1 MKLTK
6 KALVLAMGLG
16 ASALA
21 QSASIKG
28 NVTTESS
35 GLAVGGITVTASSE
49 NMPKPRTV
57 VTNADGSYNLPALI
71 PGEYELT
78 FTSAD
83 GTTRRMSVEVFLDQ
97 STKVNLVLEP
107 VVNTG
112 NMEVITVTGSL
123 IVREGNSSLTN
134 SIGAEV
140 VKGVP
145 TGTNYRDLMKL
156 IPGVQYSENSVLG
169 PSAGGSGRDNK
180 YGFDGV
186 DVSLPMFGTLASEPS
201 THDVQSVSVDRG
213 GAKAIGFNRSG
224 GFSIDTISK
233 SGTNEFHGSLEYK
246 IQDKNFVADKDDA
259 DNTEYEL
266 NKSWLIGSVS
276 GPIIEDQLFFYGS
289 FYQPEEDRVNKETAY
304 GETKD
309 YSSERKEYFG
319 KLTYAPID
327 DLLLNFSY
335 RTSDKTGKGESIGAF
350 STDSTSEGSQ
360 ADQDI
365 LTFEGSYIINDMTT
379 FNFQYSEFTLETAGG
394 PDRLLSDV
402 NPTLGDSLDLSNL
415 DNLGSFF
422 VPNLQAD
429 NENFDSAGAQVLI
442 DQYGYIDDDGLKAGG
457 GNIGAASTINEQ
469 NFYRDSLELSLE
481 HELEWGSSYH
491 TMHFGFKWAE
501 GTEEISR
508 FSNGWGSLQYF
519 GGEETATDGTPIYY
533 RAIAQQM
540 SLQDA
545 SGSAVPVI
553 ESSSESFNFEIND
566 SIEYGDFV
574 FELGVL
580 VSKDVLYGQGLKAN
594 SSNVSGYELAPG
606 EKYEMY
612 TVDFK
617 DMIQPRL
624 GATWNYEEDASVFVN
639 YAKYNPEAS
648 SLARAASWAR
658 NTRAALDVDF
668 DINGDFIEAEAR
680 AGSSGKFF
688 QEDMTPRSIDEFT
701 IGATK
706 LVSNNL
712 YVRGHVRH
720 RKGDHFWEDTGN
732 AHRLNEYD
740 SPFGGVPDH
749 IAAKGLYIEN
759 LDAMRAEVGGSSY
772 VIAELDDAFTKYWEV
787 SLEAEYQGDR
797 TYFNVSYV
805 WSHYYGNYDQD
816 VTGATADANLF
827 IGSSNLADG
836 DGRQV
841 WDGKYGT
848 LNGDKPHV
856 LKAFGYYTTDWEANI
871 GAYFVYQS
879 GDVWEKW
886 DGSVYTTETGD
897 YGYSDT
903 IRYAEKAGSR
913 REASHWQIDL
923 SYSQNFTIYD
933 DYLLEFNADLF
944 NVFDNQTGY
953 NYDPYVDNDTFGEAR
968 NLISPRRLQLSF
980 KVGF

>member
-1 MKLTK
+1 MKLK
-6 KALVLAMGLG
+6 KIALVIAMGLG
-16 ASALA
+16 VSTFA

-35 GLAVGGITVTASSE
+35 GLSVGGITVTASSE
-49 NMPKPRTV
+49 NMPKPRTAI
-57 VTNADGSYNLPALI
+57 TNADGSYNLPALI
-71 PGEYELT
+71 PGNYELT
-78 FTSAD
+78 FVSAD

-97 STKVNLVLEP
+97 STKVNLLLEP
-107 VVNTG
+107 VN
-112 NMEVITVTGSL
+112 NKIEVITVTGSS

-134 SIGAEV
+134 SIGADV
-140 VKGVP
+140 VEGVP

-156 IPGVQYSENSVLG
+156 IPGVQYSENTVLG

-259 DNTEYEL
+259 DGTSYDL
-266 NKSWLIGSVS
+266 NKSWLTGSVS
-276 GPIIEDQLFFYGS
+276 GPIIKDQLFFYGS

-327 DLLLNFSY
+327 DLLLNLSY
-335 RTSDKTGKGESIGAF
+335 RTSDKTGKGESIGSF
-350 STDSTSEGSQ
+350 DTDSTSEGSQ

-365 LTFEGSYIINDMTT
+365 LTIEGSYLINDMTT
-379 FNFQYSEFTLETAGG
+379 FNFQYSEFTLETAGT
-394 PDRLLSDV
+394 PDRLLTSI
-402 NPTLGDSLDLSNL
+402 NPTLGDSLDLNNL
-415 DNLGSFF
+415 DNLGLFS

-429 NENFDSAGAQVLI
+429 NEDFDSAGAQALI
-442 DQYGYIDDDGLKAGG
+442 NQYGYTDDAGVLTGG
-457 GNIGAASTINEQ
+457 GSIGAASTINEQ

-481 HELEWGSSYH
+481 HELEWGSAYH
-491 TMHFGFKWAE
+491 NIHFGFKWAE
-501 GTEEISR
+501 GTEEVSR
-508 FSNGWGSLQYF
+508 FSNGWGGISYF
-519 GGEETATDGTPIYY
+519 GGQETATDGTPIYY
-533 RAIAQQM
+533 RAITQQM

-545 SGSAVPVI
+545 SGSTVPVI

-580 VSKDVLYGQGLKAN
+580 VSKDVLYGQGLKTN

-606 EKYEMY
+606 AKYKMH

-624 GATWNYEEDASVFVN
+624 GATWNYQEDASVFIN

-658 NTRAALDVDF
+658 NTRSALNVDF
-668 DINGDFIEAEAR
+668 DQDGNFIESEPR
-680 AGSSGKFF
+680 DGSSGKFF
-688 QEDMTPRSIDEFT
+688 QDDLTPRSIDEFT

-706 LVSNNL
+706 SMSNNL
-712 YVRGHVRH
+712 YLRGHVRH
-720 RKGDHFWEDTGN
+720 RKGDHFWEDTAN
-732 AHRLNEYD
+732 TDRLLGKYE

-749 IAAKGLYIEN
+749 IAEKGLYIEN
-759 LDAMRAEVGGSSY
+759 LDAMRDEVGGSSY

-787 SLEAEYQGDR
+787 SLEAEYIGDR
-797 TYFNVSYV
+797 TYFNASYV

-816 VTGATADANLF
+816 VTGASSDANLF

-836 DGRQV
+836 AGRQV

-856 LKAFGYYTTDWEANI
+856 FKAYGYYTTDWEANI

-886 DGSVYTTETGD
+886 DGAA
-897 YGYSDT
+897 YGFSSST
-903 IRYAEKAGSR
+903 IRYAETAGSR
-913 REASHWQIDL
+913 REGSHWQMDL
-923 SYSQNFTIYD
+923 NYSQNFTIYD
-933 DYLLEFNADLF
+933 DYLLEFKADLF

-953 NYDPYVDNDTFGEAR
+953 DYDPYASNTTFGEAR
-968 NLISPRRLQLSF
+968 SLINPRRLQLSAKISF
-980 KVGF
+980 

>member
-6 KALVLAMGLG
+6 IALVIAMGLG
-16 ASALA
+16 VSTFA

-35 GLAVGGITVTASSE
+35 NLAVGGITVIASSE
-49 NMPKPRTV
+49 NMPKPRSV
-57 VTNADGSYNLPALI
+57 VTNADGSYSLPALI
-71 PGEYELT
+71 PGNYELT
-78 FTSAD
+78 FISAD

-97 STKVNLVLEP
+97 STKVNLLLEP
-107 VVNTG
+107 VEKSI
-112 NMEVITVTGSL
+112 EVITVTGSS

-134 SIGAEV
+134 SIGADV
-140 VKGVP
+140 VESVP
-145 TGTNYRDLMKL
+145 IGTNYRDLMKL
-156 IPGVQYSENSVLG
+156 IPGVQYSENTVLG

-201 THDVQSVSVDRG
+201 THDVQSVTVDRG

-246 IQDKNFVADKDDA
+246 IQDKNFVSDKDDI
-259 DNTEYEL
+259 DGTSYDTD
-266 NKSWLIGSVS
+266 KTWLIGTIS
-276 GPIIEDQLFFYGS
+276 GPIIEDELFFYGS
-289 FYQPEEDRVNKETAY
+289 FYQPEEDRLNKETAY

-335 RTSDKTGKGESIGAF
+335 RTSEKENKGESIEAF
-350 STDSTSEGSQ
+350 DADSTSMGSV

-379 FNFQYSEFTLETAGG
+379 LNFQYSEFSLESGST
-394 PDRLLSDV
+394 PDNLLSNV
-402 NPTLGDSLDLSNL
+402 NPIKGASLDLNNL
-415 DNLGSFF
+415 DGLGLFT
-422 VPNLQAD
+422 VPNLEAD
-429 NENFDSAGAQVLI
+429 NVNFDTAGAQTLI
-442 DQYGYIDDDGLKAGG
+442 DQYGYTDDVGVLTGG
-457 GNIGAASTINEQ
+457 GSIGSGSTIDELNY
-469 NFYRDSLELSLE
+469 YRDVFEISIE
-481 HELEWGSSYH
+481 HELEFGATYH
-491 TMHFGFKWAE
+491 TIHAGFKWSE
-501 GTEEISR
+501 GTEKLSR
-508 FSNGWGSLQYF
+508 ASNGWGSISYF
-519 GGEETATDGTPIYY
+519 GGEELSTDGTPIYY
-533 RAIAQQM
+533 RALTQQM

-545 SGSAVPVI
+545 SGSAVPEIV
-553 ESSSESFNFEIND
+553 SSSESFNFEIND
-566 SIEYGDFV
+566 SIEYRDFI
-574 FELGVL
+574 FEVGVL
-580 VSKDVLYGQGLKAN
+580 ISKDVLYGQGLKKN

-606 EKYEMY
+606 AKYEMY

-624 GATWNYEEDASVFVN
+624 GATWNYEEDASVFIN

-658 NTRAALDVDF
+658 NTRATLNVDF
-668 DINGDFIEAEAR
+668 DENGDFIESTER

-688 QEDMTPRSIDEFT
+688 QEGMTPRSIDEFT

-706 LVSNNL
+706 SMSNNL
-712 YVRGHVRH
+712 YVRGHIRH
-720 RKGDHFWEDTGN
+720 RKGGHFWEDTGN
-732 AHRLNEYD
+732 ADRLLGKYE

-749 IAAKGLYIEN
+749 IADKGLYIEN

-787 SLEAEYQGDR
+787 SLEAEYIGDR
-797 TYFNVSYV
+797 TYFNASYV

-816 VTGATADANLF
+816 NTSADSDANLF

-836 DGRQV
+836 AGRQY

-856 LKAFGYYTTDWEANI
+856 FKAYGYYTTDWEANI
-871 GAYFVYQS
+871 GAYFIYQS

-886 DGSVYTTETGD
+886 DGSVY
-897 YGYSDT
+897 GYSSDT

-913 REASHWQIDL
+913 RETSHWQVDL
-923 SYSQNFTIYD
+923 TYTQNFTVYD
-933 DYLLEFNADLF
+933 NYIVEFSAELF

-953 NYDPYVDNDTFGEAR
+953 DYDPYASSTTFGEAR
-968 NLISPRRLQLSF
+968 SLINPRSLQLSAKISF
-980 KVGF
+980 